1 MLADVSERT
10 KDVGRRMGKELLQR
24 VKDASK
30 SCGRKSG
37 TDSDIK

>member
-1 MLADVSERT
+1 MLADVRKRT
-10 KDVGRRMGKELLQR
+10 REVERRMEKELFQR

-30 SCGRKSG
+30 SCGRKSA